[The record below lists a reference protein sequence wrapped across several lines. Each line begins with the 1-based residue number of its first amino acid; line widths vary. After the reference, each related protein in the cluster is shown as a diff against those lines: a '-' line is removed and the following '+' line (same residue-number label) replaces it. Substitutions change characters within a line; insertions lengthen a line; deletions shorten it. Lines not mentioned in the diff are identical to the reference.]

1 MMDIAVAEAGKRFNR
16 SWIFKNWSQTF
27 TPKHS
32 YVILGGN
39 GSGKSTALK
48 TILGYAPLTEG
59 SLTYRID
66 GSEINRQSAYEHLNF
81 CSPYLE
87 LYEELTLGEMVSFH
101 FSLKKIRNGLSNA
114 DFMREIELE
123 KWVNKPVKFFSS
135 GMKQRLRLGLA
146 ILSQGDVLLLDEP
159 VSNLDRAGINWYQ
172 NLVEKH
178 RENRICVVASNQQ
191 EDEFFFCDT
200 KIEIENYKPR

>member
-1 MMDIAVAEAGKRFNR
+1 MMEIAVSEAGKRFNR
-16 SWIFKNWSQTF
+16 NWIFRNWSQSF
-27 TPKHS
+27 TPDHA

-59 SLTYRID
+59 KLAYRMD
-66 GSEINRQSAYEHLNF
+66 GSEIDRASVYKHVNF

-87 LYEELTLGEMVSFH
+87 LYEELTLREMVSFH
-101 FSLKKIRNGLSNA
+101 FSLKQIRNGLSTNEFL
-114 DFMREIELE
+114 DYIELK
-123 KWVNKPVKFFSS
+123 KWVDKPVKFFSS

-146 ILSQGDVLLLDEP
+146 ILSQGDILLLDEP
-159 VSNLDRAGINWYQ
+159 VSNLDRAGINWYK

-178 RENRICVVASNQQ
+178 RKNRICVVASNQQ
-191 EDEFFFCDT
+191 EDEFFFCDNR
-200 KIEIENYKPR
+200 IEIENYKPR